1 MGVYRAAFNTIAQT
15 EPLMANKIQVP
26 IVAMG
31 GSKSLGS
38 FMGPDVYKRQI
49 WGVTCE
55 GLLLLWMLAVVAFSL
70 LMAAGAVGFLG

>member
-1 MGVYRAAFNTIAQT
+1 MAALPTDRLLSPRAGFPAAGFF
-15 EPLMANKIQVP
+15 P
-26 IVAMG
+26 IPRVRR
-31 GSKSLGS
+31 
-38 FMGPDVYKRQI
+38 PDPIELSETLKTI